1 MKKFNGFVILA
12 IITVMLFSA
21 CGTIERGGTGSD
33 DTGIRNE
40 EDDSKDSTNEGE
52 DAIYTFEAEVIDSKD
67 SLLITPD
74 EESNEIKSSDRI
86 SVAIPKEV
94 KILNQEGSTISREE
108 LKPGD
113 ILRISYNGAI
123 AESYPAQITAFSI
136 ELIDHDKLIDGY
148 LALIDDVYQEDP
160 GLNGEITTIALDT
173 SDWKGLSDIRKEI
186 ILSRMKELYELDI
199 LEGTFDELA
208 EQGLID
214 KENLYFPEGILI
226 DITEIVIEDDN
237 EEISCNI
244 NKWRSGLGAIG
255 WDAKAKLKKGSWVIT
270 RDNMWIS

>member
-1 MKKFNGFVILA
+1 MKKFNGFMILVIVTA
-12 IITVMLFSA
+12 MLFGA
-21 CGTIERGGTGSD
+21 CGTIEQGGRGND
-33 DTGIRNE
+33 NTGIINE
-40 EDDSKDSTNEGE
+40 EDDSKDITKEGE
-52 DAIYTFEAEVIDSKD
+52 DAIYTFEAEVIDARD
-67 SLLITPD
+67 TLLITPD

-86 SVAIPKEV
+86 AVGIQKDV
-94 KILNQEGSTISREE
+94 KILNKEGNAISRED

-123 AESYPAQITAFSI
+123 AESYPAQITASSL
-136 ELIDHDKLIDGY
+136 EVIDRDRLIDGY

-160 GLNGEITTIALDT
+160 GLNGEITMIAVDT

-186 ILSRMKELYELDI
+186 ILSQMKELYELEI

-237 EEISCNI
+237 EKISCKI

-255 WDAKAKLKKGSWVIT
+255 WDAKAKFKDDKWEVK

>member
-1 MKKFNGFVILA
+1 MKKFNIVVLLV
-12 IITVMLFSA
+12 IITALLFSA
-21 CGTIERGGTGSD
+21 CGTLEKDGRGS

-40 EDDSKDSTNEGE
+40 EDDSKYSTNEGE
-52 DAIYTFEAEVIDSKD
+52 DAIYTFEAEVIDTKD
-67 SLLITPD
+67 TLLITPD

-86 SVAIPKEV
+86 SVGIPKDV
-94 KILNQEGSTISREE
+94 KILNKEGNAISKED

-123 AESYPAQITAFSI
+123 AESYPAQITASSI
-136 ELIDHDKLIDGY
+136 ELIDHNKLIDGY

-160 GLNGEITTIALDT
+160 GLNGEITMIALDT
-173 SDWKGLSDIRKEI
+173 SDWKGLSDIQKEI
-186 ILSRMKELYELDI
+186 ILSQMKELYELDI
-199 LEGTFDELA
+199 LEGSFDELA

-226 DITEIVIEDDN
+226 DITEIVIEDN
-237 EEISCNI
+237 KEEISCKI

-255 WDAKAKLKKGSWVIT
+255 WDAKAKLKDNRWEIS